1 MHCFPSQPQGPGNGS
16 DCVRNGLS
24 NIFARLAT
32 LSAQL
37 KDMLALHFG

>member
-1 MHCFPSQPQGPGNGS
+1 MHCLPSQPQGPGNGS
-16 DCVRNGLS
+16 DRVRDGLS

-37 KDMLALHFG
+37 EDILALHF